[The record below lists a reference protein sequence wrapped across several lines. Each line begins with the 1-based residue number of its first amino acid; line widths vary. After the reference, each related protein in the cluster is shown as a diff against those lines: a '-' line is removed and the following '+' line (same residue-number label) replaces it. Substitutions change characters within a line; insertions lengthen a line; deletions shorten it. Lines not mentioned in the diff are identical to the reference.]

1 MQLQQAVTELN
12 DTNTEL
18 VKMQQQLIESA
29 KLSQIGILVAGVAR
43 EITAPVTKS
52 LEAADA
58 LQQEHLLIGQAMQ
71 NNVLKRS
78 VFENYLQGSTV
89 NISRL
94 SQHLRRADELIQSFK
109 AVAVDQSSE
118 QRRNFI
124 LYDYLQQVLL
134 SLRYELSDYDVKPD
148 IKGDKILVLQS
159 YPGSFSRI
167 LTNLV
172 LNSLQHGFKTKQAQS
187 IVIEYSILSD
197 GQLQIQYRD
206 NGVGMSEAVLARI
219 FEPFY
224 TTAQQNGGS
233 GLGLSIVYNLVT
245 QQLKGS
251 IICESQPDHGTTFTI
266 TLPVRIVV
274 KYRKNVGS

>member
-1 MQLQQAVTELN
+1 
-12 DTNTEL
+12 
-18 VKMQQQLIESA
+18 MQQQLIESA